1 MEVKEKYLKL
11 KELLDD
17 NKKWP
22 LRYMFKFVIPN
33 KDGKVDLAKSH
44 MPAGAQLKY
53 KHTSSLKYVSMTCV
67 TYMKSADDIIELT
80 QKLEDIPGV
89 MSL

>member
-1 MEVKEKYLKL
+1 MQTKEKYLKL

-33 KDGKVDLAKSH
+33 KDGKVDLAKSM
-44 MPAGAQLKY
+44 MPKGAQLKF

-67 TYMKSADDIIELT
+67 TYMKSSQDIIDLT
-80 QKLEDIPGV
+80 QQLEEIEGV

>member
-1 MEVKEKYLKL
+1 MKTKEKYLKL

-22 LRYMFKFVIPN
+22 LRYMFKFIVPN
-33 KDGKVDLAKSH
+33 NNGKVELAKEM
-44 MPAGAQLKY
+44 MPHGSQLKY
-53 KHTSSLKYVSMTCV
+53 KHTKNLKFVSITCV
-67 TYMKSADDIIELT
+67 ADMKSSNDIIALT
-80 QKLEDIPGV
+80 QQLEEIEGV